1 MPQQP
6 YSHPFLSY
14 DDLARL
20 LIQRGMRG
28 DFHVI
33 RQRLED
39 VGYQRL
45 QAYWGTKPKDR
56 FEQILI
62 QYGVNTALTGKCA

>member
-1 MPQQP
+1 MTW
-6 YSHPFLSY
+6 
-14 DDLARL
+14 LAL

-45 QAYWGTKPKDR
+45 QAYWGTTAQG
-56 FEQILI
+56 QIRTDFDMGSIL
-62 QYGVNTALTGKCA
+62 L